1 MKAVN
6 RWIVAAVVTAAFAVA
21 LSVAARAASAV
32 NLSGYEFLLGS
43 PCLIE
48 GFPGTC
54 GVAFGGWTGGS
65 GANPGGFAIFPGN
78 RRGLWEASINYTGS
92 PAFGAEVHVA
102 GGSYDVLFKN
112 AKTVSGA
119 VITGTVMWPADASD
133 DDAIGCGAGVARIDL
148 TLSGDAS
155 SFSGCLL
162 DLPAGSVIPPKIWG
176 TLQ

>member
-6 RWIVAAVVTAAFAVA
+6 RWIVATVATAALAVT
-21 LSVAARAASAV
+21 LSVVARAASPV

-43 PCLIE
+43 SCTIE

-65 GANPGGFAIFPGN
+65 GANSGGFAIFPGN
-78 RRGLWEASINYTGS
+78 RRGLWEANINYIGS
-92 PAFGAEVHVA
+92 PAFGASVQVA

-119 VITGTVMWPADASD
+119 VITGTVMWPANAGAD
-133 DDAIGCGAGVARIDL
+133 IGCGAGVATIAL

-155 SFSGCLL
+155 SFSGCLH
-162 DLPAGSVIPPKIWG
+162 DLPAGSVIPPNIWG